1 MTACF
6 TRSTTSEHGA
16 VTLADLLLERAH
28 QQPDRLAYTFLQNGE
43 TETGRLTYQEL
54 DRQARA
60 IAAKLQSL
68 NAAGSRVLL
77 IYPPGLEFIAA
88 FFGCLYAGAIAVPA
102 YPPRRNQNMSRLQA
116 ILASSQATL
125 ALTTAP
131 LMASIAE
138 RFAEEA
144 DLAHLHWVET
154 DTLDSQLAQDWQR
167 PLISPDSLAFLQYT
181 SGSTGTPKGVMVS
194 HRNVMHNSALINQC
208 FADTPDSLGVSW
220 LPPYHDMGLIGGI
233 LQPLYVGAPMILMPP
248 LAFLQKP
255 IRWLQAISNFQAT
268 TSGGPNF
275 AFDLCASKIQP
286 EQLADLD
293 LSRWRVAFT
302 GAEPVRAHTLEQFAD
317 TFAACGFSQTA
328 FRPCYGMAET
338 TLIVSGGAPGVSP
351 TLYSVDAAA
360 LENHQVRAGQKNQA
374 EIRTL
379 VGCGRSLQDLQVVIV
394 DPESL
399 MPCPANQVGE
409 VWVAGE
415 SVAQGYW
422 NQPEQT
428 AAAFQAYL
436 AESGEGPFLRTG
448 DLGFLLDDELFI
460 TGRIKDL
467 MIIRGQN
474 HYPQDIELT
483 VEQSHP
489 ALRPAA
495 GAAFTVEVKG
505 EEKLVIVQEVERN
518 HLRKLNVEEVV
529 TSIRRAVTAQHGLQV
544 YAAALIKTGS
554 IPKTSSGKIQR
565 HACRSQFLE
574 GTLSVIEDWSEN
586 PQSKAKFQ
594 SLKAEVESLL
604 QELSCKK

>member
-1 MTACF
+1 
-6 TRSTTSEHGA
+6 
-16 VTLADLLLERAH
+16 
-28 QQPDRLAYTFLQNGE
+28 
-43 TETGRLTYQEL
+43 
-54 DRQARA
+54 
-60 IAAKLQSL
+60 
-68 NAAGSRVLL
+68 
-77 IYPPGLEFIAA
+77 
-88 FFGCLYAGAIAVPA
+88 
-102 YPPRRNQNMSRLQA
+102 
-116 ILASSQATL
+116 
-125 ALTTAP
+125 
-131 LMASIAE
+131 
-138 RFAEEA
+138 
-144 DLAHLHWVET
+144 
-154 DTLDSQLAQDWQR
+154 
-167 PLISPDSLAFLQYT
+167 
-181 SGSTGTPKGVMVS
+181 
-194 HRNVMHNSALINQC
+194 
-208 FADTPDSLGVSW
+208 
-220 LPPYHDMGLIGGI
+220 
-233 LQPLYVGAPMILMPP
+233 
-248 LAFLQKP
+248 
-255 IRWLQAISNFQAT
+255 
-268 TSGGPNF
+268 
-275 AFDLCASKIQP
+275 
-286 EQLADLD
+286 
-293 LSRWRVAFT
+293 
-302 GAEPVRAHTLEQFAD
+302 
-317 TFAACGFSQTA
+317 
-328 FRPCYGMAET
+328 MAET
-338 TLIVSGGAPGVSP
+338 TLIVTGGAPDVSP

-360 LENHQVRAGQKNQA
+360 LENHQVSVGQKNQA

-379 VGCGRSLQDLQVVIV
+379 VGCGRSLQDLQIVIV
-394 DPESL
+394 DPETR

-428 AAAFQAYL
+428 AEAFQAYL

-483 VEQSHP
+483 VEHSHP

-495 GAAFTVEVKG
+495 GAAFTIEVKG
-505 EEKLVIVQEVERN
+505 EEKLVVVQEVERSY
-518 HLRKLNVEEVV
+518 LRKLNVEEVV

-565 HACRSQFLE
+565 HACRAQFLK